1 LEIPD
6 RGRKARSGSSDGGI
20 GSLFVQDSAGSRQ
33 ISVVGSRL
41 TVGRSKDNDVE
52 IADISASRHHCR
64 LECVQGRWQLE
75 DLRSR
80 NGTMVNGILI
90 RRQPLVAGDCIE
102 IGKTKIFFGD
112 IPEEHRVVEEHGDTL
127 ALNTEFFLEPDPA
140 DSSEMDDSRLQGER
154 EIFIRLLELSRDL
167 CSILITEEL
176 YEVILQNVIEIS
188 GAERGFLI
196 VEEDEEL
203 VVAASRNIDRDV
215 IRRAHLQVSQSIT
228 RRVLDSGDPVLTGEA
243 RKDERFS
250 SSASIANLRLES
262 VLCVPLRIRGKVHG
276 AIYVDNR
283 FEKDTFLPGTLR
295 FVSFLADQASI
306 FIENARLFEELSQKQ
321 QSHQDARQ
329 QVEELNRELQEL
341 LLARDVEPEQ
351 ARELMKKGA
360 RPDFRHSY
368 DRIVTRSPAMLAV
381 FELLDRVIH
390 TEMPVL
396 ILGESGTGKDLIA
409 QAIHQGSERAVAP
422 FVSQNCAAIP
432 ANLLESEF
440 FGHVKGAFTGAH
452 RDKKGLFELA
462 DGGTLFLDEIG
473 DMSPDLQAKLLRVI
487 EDSEIRPVG
496 SRDTIKVDVRIVSA
510 TNQNIEE
517 QVRSGGFREDLYYRL
532 NVFTVKL
539 PPLRDR
545 REDIPLL
552 VDFFIDR
559 ACSRLSRERP
569 VLDPRTLYALY
580 HSPWPGNVRQLENEV
595 DRLVALS
602 SDVILPEIIST
613 SVLSQKPGEQREPLR
628 GTLRELVAEA
638 TEGLERQVISATLE
652 QNGWNKSKTA
662 RLLGVS
668 RPTLDQKI
676 DRYRILRE
684 EEKGEES

>member
-1 LEIPD
+1 MEIPD
-6 RGRKARSGSSDGGI
+6 RGKKRPSSGPDSSI
-20 GSLFVQDSAGSRQ
+20 STLYVQDPSGDRQ
-33 ISVVGSRL
+33 ISLKGTRL
-41 TVGRSKDNDVE
+41 SIGRSKENDVE
-52 IADISASRHHCR
+52 ISDISASRQHCR

-90 RRQPLVAGDCIE
+90 RRQPLLPGDKIE
-102 IGKTKIFFGD
+102 IGKTRIYFD
-112 IPEEHRVVEEHGDTL
+112 RIPEKDSAAGPHEDTL
-127 ALNTEFFLEPDPA
+127 ALNTEFFLEPEQDDPVVEEGRMN
-140 DSSEMDDSRLQGER
+140 DER
-154 EIFIRLLELSRDL
+154 AIFMRLLELSRDL
-167 CSILITEEL
+167 CSILVTEEL

-196 VEEDEEL
+196 TVDEDDL
-203 VVAASRNIDRDV
+203 VVAASRNIDKDV
-215 IRRAHLQVSQSIT
+215 IRKSHIQVSQSIT
-228 RRVLDSGDPVLTGEA
+228 RRVLESGEPVLTGDA
-243 RKDERFS
+243 RKDERFL
-250 SSASIANLRLES
+250 SSASISNLKLES

-276 AIYVDNR
+276 AVYIDNR
-283 FEKDTFLPGTLR
+283 FEKNTFHPGTLR

-306 FIENARLFEELSQKQ
+306 FIENARLFEELRSRQA
-321 QSHQDARQ
+321 SHQAARQ

-341 LLARDVEPEQ
+341 LLAREVEPEQ

-368 DRIVTRSPAMLAV
+368 DRIVTRSPAMMAV

-390 TEMPVL
+390 TDMPVL
-396 ILGESGTGKDLIA
+396 VLGESGTGKELVA
-409 QAIHQGSERAVAP
+409 QAIHQGSERSGSP

-473 DMSPDLQAKLLRVI
+473 DMSPDLQAKLLRVL
-487 EDSEIRPVG
+487 EDGEIRPVG
-496 SRDTIKVDVRIVSA
+496 SRDVVKVDVRIVSA

-517 QVRSGGFREDLYYRL
+517 QVRVGHFREDLFYRL
-532 NVFTVKL
+532 NVLTVKL
-539 PPLRDR
+539 PPLRER
-545 REDIPLL
+545 REDVPLL
-552 VDFFIDR
+552 VDFFVDR
-559 ACSRLSRERP
+559 ACSRLGRERP
-569 VLDPRTLYALY
+569 VIDPRTLYALY

-638 TEGLERQVISATLE
+638 TESLERQVISATLE
-652 QNGWNKSKTA
+652 QNEWNKSQTA

-676 DRYRILRE
+676 EKYRILRE
-684 EEKGEES
+684 ESKGEDS

>member
-1 LEIPD
+1 MEIPD
-6 RGRKARSGSSDGGI
+6 RGKKNTSSRPE
-20 GSLFVQDSAGSRQ
+20 SPVNTLFIQDSSGDREVPLAGSR
-33 ISVVGSRL
+33 ISI
-41 TVGRSKDNDVE
+41 GRSKENE
-52 IADISASRHHCR
+52 IEISDISASRQHCR
-64 LECVQGRWQLE
+64 LECVQGRWHLE

-90 RRQPLVAGDCIE
+90 RRQPLVSGDRIE
-102 IGKTKIFFGD
+102 IGKTRIFFD
-112 IPEEHRVVEEHGDTL
+112 QVPAELSRVDSHEDTL
-127 ALNTEFFLEPDPA
+127 TLNTEYFLEPDAA
-140 DSSEMDDSRLQGER
+140 DSSSDEVRIHEER
-154 EIFIRLLELSRDL
+154 EVFIRLLELSRDL
-167 CSILITEEL
+167 CSILVTEEL

-196 VEEDEEL
+196 TVEDDEL
-203 VVAASRNIDRDV
+203 LVAASRNIDRDV
-215 IRRAHLQVSQSIT
+215 IRKSHIQVSQSIT
-228 RRVLDSGDPVLTGEA
+228 RRVLDSGEPVLTGDA
-243 RKDERFS
+243 RQDERFS

-262 VLCVPLRIRGKVHG
+262 VMCVPLRIRGKVHG
-276 AIYVDNR
+276 AIYIDNR
-283 FEKDTFLPGTLR
+283 FEKNTFHPGTLR

-306 FIENARLFEELSQKQ
+306 FIENARLFEELRGRQL
-321 QSHQDARQ
+321 SHQAARQ

-368 DRIVTRSPAMLAV
+368 DRIVTRSAVMMSV

-390 TEMPVL
+390 TDMPVL
-396 ILGESGTGKDLIA
+396 ILGESGTGKELIA
-409 QAIHQGSERAVAP
+409 QAVHQGSDRASSP

-473 DMSPDLQAKLLRVI
+473 DMSPDLQAKLLRVL
-487 EDSEIRPVG
+487 EDGEIRPVG
-496 SRDTIKVDVRIVSA
+496 SRDVVKVDVRIVSA

-532 NVFTVKL
+532 NVLTVKL
-539 PPLRDR
+539 PPLRER

-559 ACSRLSRERP
+559 ACSRLGRERP

-602 SDVILPEIIST
+602 TEVILPEIIST

-628 GTLRELVAEA
+628 GTLRELVSEA
-638 TEGLERQVISATLE
+638 TESLERQVISATLE
-652 QNGWNKSKTA
+652 QNEWNKSQTA

-676 DRYRILRE
+676 ERYRIVRV